1 MGPGSRQAVEAAL
14 QAVRRDP
21 ERTQQASKAGAGL
34 PAARRQLRE
43 LAEVPLQQLGAGRL
57 HDQHT
62 ELSHSR
68 YSVAALIIIRQRQIA
83 PTSPFVQLHSHAV

>member
-1 MGPGSRQAVEAAL
+1 MQVLGEGRRWTGGQAVEAAR
-14 QAVRRDP
+14 QTAHRD

-34 PAARRQLRE
+34 PAARRRLHE
-43 LAEVPLQQLGAGRL
+43 LAEVRPQLLGAGRL

-68 YSVAALIIIRQRQIA
+68 YSTAASPIVRQ
-83 PTSPFVQLHSHAV
+83 